1 MKSPLIFDGI
11 DTSFFLSFFL
21 FFFLDYVHSPQQK
34 TNIGKRERGDH
45 FEDTGWDKIKTIG
58 WKTGKLKINLQVY
71 DYSFQS
77 LR

>member
-1 MKSPLIFDGI
+1 MYTVLNKRQTLG
-11 DTSFFLSFFL
+11 
-21 FFFLDYVHSPQQK
+21 
-34 TNIGKRERGDH
+34 RERGDH

-58 WKTGKLKINLQVY
+58 WKTGELKINLQVY

>member
-1 MKSPLIFDGI
+1 MKSPFIFDGI
-11 DTSFFLSFFL
+11 DTSFFLSFSFSSFL
-21 FFFLDYVHSPQQK
+21 TMYTVLNKRQ
-34 TNIGKRERGDH
+34 TLGRERGDH

-77 LR
+77 LT